1 MDLKSVAVSP
11 SIMNF
16 LTIISRLPTLVESKS
31 RSLVA
36 TTRKGSKT
44 FLTTTIRERFYVALS
59 FTFVTFVLG
68 LSISLRSRYKDQY
81 VTRFVRN
88 TLPALGTIYETMAW
102 DTFENL
108 ENHLVSGLQLQQSE
122 TGEEV
127 STYLERLDLYD
138 DAVVF
143 QMRGPWD
150 KLKNQR
156 YIGFYP
162 LDSHKLQS
170 RKLLFQQAQE
180 DSSIPVNILQI
191 SSRRWFTYSA
201 PRQIGEK
208 ESTNLLQRDLS
219 FIQKMLYKIFL
230 SFDEIP
236 AKLGT
241 WSFPSMA
248 TPSMTG
254 GGLRTPFPFL
264 SKTDANSDWTLSN
277 ERGDGHLTPSI
288 VERTHHNKL
297 DDTPWP
303 IKKVTFASTVL
314 DAAATESTIAPLFEA
329 FKGGSIDNNQGE
341 VTSLLVASR
350 GGSMAIPGQ
359 RRGGLRIPGQQRDM
373 TRNEKESVF
382 QQEAMEI
389 DLGWDADFNPITNGE
404 GLTQQELEE
413 TDTLEFIAQS
423 LPVYTNKVT
432 LLSQKEFVETLFEA
446 LGEKDIHSLGEKS
459 ISWFKSQ
466 DFSLIRPRLMSGYTY
481 PDFTRGDIKKKFVQ
495 LLVKNRVKW
504 HQIPS
509 ASILVTKEVTLPSS
523 ISHFLTQED
532 RVEGFIGHPLGGPSK
547 GTDTMT
553 LPVAQMKYQDVVYT
567 ELNEVRN
574 ILSSLKVNVTDD
586 ELEQVDIWE
595 LAYWGPAAVQNKAT
609 KDIIPRNKGKINR
622 RVAVLLKKSD
632 DRIPLLDHKANLL
645 SKKEFRWGE
654 GLSHENL
661 RLALQARP
669 ENELSLEDNSS
680 LVAEMAELSP
690 VENKSDHA
698 PIKIG
703 TPGFKD
709 VFAGLEPKVILLDP
723 LSSTGDEEEPPVHP
737 TEIIVTKSPSLFN
750 EEDEMVAVGSK
761 EWANILKSVIGQALS
776 GKEDL
781 DKIEILLPTIMVADP
796 SSSQLSSLLKGKN
809 YHGLASA
816 KYQEFISATRS
827 FVGET
832 GYLPLT
838 YHGKRSPRKLFTES
852 QEVPLLVC
860 HYLPPAQATLMETST
875 KQTLTSALY
884 KKQRTSFT
892 SRYPFD
898 VHPRPTRGWPT
909 NPFTNVKGFPFG
921 RRRPITPSLAG
932 GEARYLHQK
941 RPLFHEIW
949 EPISPSS
956 WMIMYKLCF
965 AMWVQEMGKDFYKQ
979 YGKEIL
985 LYALHLLAALGFNA
999 QDIQDIIEDLGLED
1013 SSIRIIRQ
1021 VDKKFV
1027 DIAGINSI
1035 LPELGE
1041 IVWFL
1046 RSSGRG
1052 GQAPKGI
1059 LLVGPPGTGKTFV
1072 VQALAGE
1079 AKVPV
1084 IVQSAS
1090 ALTDPNQKQSGSQKL
1105 RDLFDQAR
1113 QLSPCILFIDEIDTL
1128 GVARPHVI
1136 GNTMGKDE
1144 LLESI
1149 EKGIDKSGEAPPELH
1164 FYQQFLGSP
1173 KNMREDPE
1181 DQESQQVISWE
1192 SKDASVLDPSFIE
1205 IIEAHNQ
1212 ERQSKLDRLALLMQF
1227 LMEIDGLKSL
1237 QGVVVIGATNRPSVL
1252 DPAFIRPGRF
1262 EKTLSLQLPD
1272 REKRIEILKLY
1283 AKKLDLRRSHSPN
1296 SSIFIKNGHSSRDER
1311 SLEIKDHHSQNNPI
1325 LQDSIILGS
1334 EPSRS
1339 LDKVQSELASVFDK
1353 NGKGVVNEPLNQIT
1367 NTPWGYIANR
1377 TAGLSAAH
1385 LAGAVNQSSIK
1396 GIIDETGHT
1405 IETIEHGINRVLK
1418 RSSRQSA
1425 YVSSYTHSPLINQ
1438 SPYTIDME
1446 IDMETDMELVCF
1458 TSFYTFASEW
1468 TSQKE
1473 KLHQCAS
1480 QIVGSLEDKTVWQ
1493 YILDSKNEDK
1503 HILDSKNEDKL
1514 AIDDVSISNSLKAS
1528 MRHAKNIQRFAFYQS
1543 GKAILQMALPLH
1555 PSVSFL
1561 PLEPQVFHRSASDL
1575 AQLISPHGPS
1585 EPQQRTILETRL
1597 IGVYAGK
1604 AGELLGLSQCHN
1616 SSQQSETTSAT
1627 GIRRPPLANEPISK
1641 SKQKPILGITGLS
1654 SQSDL
1659 GVEELTFAGLIAN
1672 HMISSWY
1679 LYSKKISLQK
1689 LNLAFVSQEE
1699 SEIEVDDPVLLDLF
1713 RYLEKTIENET
1724 RFAGRASFT
1733 YQQRFAP
1740 SWWQLQTMAEESLVE
1755 PNNSDWYRLHLPDPE
1770 ETERNIDWVSP
1781 DDHYH
1786 SVDAKLFRDIGTN
1799 TFSSLTW
1806 NDLYLI
1812 NRDYIY
1818 QALISSCFHKAITL
1832 LDKKRELLDL
1842 FADQLIRH
1850 NLLREYEIG
1859 VLWKQFHPPFSSA
1872 VAGNRQE
1879 QADTACKSKSKG
1891 NLITLHAWRGSMA
1904 TPSMARGGQRTPGQ
1918 RGGPDPKKG
1927 LTEETRKTTKEER
1940 GLGNMPLHK
1949 NRPNEVQRTPSQRGG
1964 TYSRRGKYRFIDFDF
1979 IKPCFFTKKKS

>member
-108 ENHLVSGLQLQQSE
+108 ENHLVSGLQLKQSE

-127 STYLERLDLYD
+127 PTYLERLDLYD

-143 QMRGPWD
+143 QMRRPWD

-162 LDSHKLQS
+162 LDSHKLQN

-180 DSSIPVNILQI
+180 DSSIPVNMLQI

-208 ESTNLLQRDLS
+208 ESTNLLQRDLP
-219 FIQKMLYKIFL
+219 FIHKMLYKIFL

-248 TPSMTG
+248 TPSMAG
-254 GGLRTPFPFL
+254 G
-264 SKTDANSDWTLSN
+264 
-277 ERGDGHLTPSI
+277 GHLTPSI
-288 VERTHHNKL
+288 VERNHHNKI

-314 DAAATESTIAPLFEA
+314 DAATTESTIAPLFEA

-341 VTSLLVASR
+341 VKSLLVASR
-350 GGSMAIPGQ
+350 GGSMTTPSMAKS
-359 RRGGLRIPGQQRDM
+359 GLQIPGQQRDVA
-373 TRNEKESVF
+373 RNEKESVF

-432 LLSQKEFVETLFEA
+432 LLSQKEFVETLFQA
-446 LGEKDIHSLGEKS
+446 MGEKDIHSLGENS
-459 ISWFKSQ
+459 ISWFSFTKNQ

-481 PDFTRGDIKKKFVQ
+481 PDLTRGDIEKKFVQ

-509 ASILVTKEVTLPSS
+509 ASILVAKEVTLPSS
-523 ISHFLTQED
+523 ISHLLIQED
-532 RVEGFIGHPLGGPSK
+532 RVEGFLGHPLVGPSK
-547 GTDTMT
+547 GMT
-553 LPVAQMKYQDVVYT
+553 LPAAKMIYQDVLYT
-567 ELNEVRN
+567 GLNELRN

-632 DRIPLLDHKANLL
+632 DKIPLLDHKANFF

-654 GLSHENL
+654 WLSRENL

-669 ENELSLEDNSS
+669 QNELSLEDNSS
-680 LVAEMAELSP
+680 LVAEMAELSS
-690 VENKSDHA
+690 VEDKSNHA
-698 PIKIG
+698 PIKSG

-723 LSSTGDEEEPPVHP
+723 LSSTGDEEEPPIHP

-750 EEDEMVAVGSK
+750 EEEEMVAVGSK
-761 EWANILKSVIGQALS
+761 EWANILKSIIGQALS

-796 SSSQLSSLLKGKN
+796 SSSELSSLLKVKN
-809 YHGLASA
+809 YHVLTST

-832 GYLPLT
+832 AYLPLT
-838 YHGKRSPRKLFTES
+838 YHDKRSPRKLFTES
-852 QEVPLLVC
+852 KEVPLLVC
-860 HYLPPAQATLMETST
+860 HYLPPAQATLMETAT
-875 KQTLTSALY
+875 KQTLTSTLY

-921 RRRPITPSLAG
+921 RKKPITPSLAEG
-932 GEARYLHQK
+932 GQRTPEARYLDQK

-999 QDIQDIIEDLGLED
+999 QDIIEDLGLED

-1027 DIAGINSI
+1027 DIAGVNSI

-1046 RSSGRG
+1046 RSAGRG

-1149 EKGIDKSGEAPPELH
+1149 EKGIDKSGEAPPELD

-1192 SKDASVLDPSFIE
+1192 SKDDSVLDPFVIE

-1212 ERQSKLDRLALLMQF
+1212 ERQSKMDRLALLMQF
-1227 LMEIDGLKSL
+1227 LMEIDGLKSI

-1262 EKTLSLQLPD
+1262 EKTLSIQLPD

-1325 LQDSIILGS
+1325 LQDSI
-1334 EPSRS
+1334 S
-1339 LDKVQSELASVFDK
+1339 L
-1353 NGKGVVNEPLNQIT
+1353 VNEPLNPIT
-1367 NTPWGYIANR
+1367 DTPWGYIANR

-1405 IETIEHGINRVLK
+1405 IETIEHGINRILK

-1438 SPYTIDME
+1438 SLYK
-1446 IDMETDMELVCF
+1446 IDMETDMELVCL

-1473 KLHQCAS
+1473 KLQQCAS
-1480 QIVGSLEDKTVWQ
+1480 QIVGSLEDKTLWQ

-1503 HILDSKNEDKL
+1503 HILDSKNEGKL
-1514 AIDDVSISNSLKAS
+1514 VIDDVSISNSLKAS
-1528 MRHAKNIQRFAFYQS
+1528 MRHGKNVQRFAFYQS
-1543 GKAILQMALPLH
+1543 GKAIIQMALPLH

-1604 AGELLGLSQCHN
+1604 AGELLGISQ

-1627 GIRRPPLANEPISK
+1627 GIHRPRLANEPLSK
-1641 SKQKPILGITGLS
+1641 SKQQPIVGITGLS

-1724 RFAGRASFT
+1724 RFAGRASLT

-1740 SWWQLQTMAEESLVE
+1740 SWWQLQIMAEEFLVE
-1755 PNNSDWYRLHLPDPE
+1755 PKNSDWYRLHLPDPE

-1786 SVDAKLFRDIGTN
+1786 SVNAKLFRDIGTN

-1879 QADTACKSKSKG
+1879 QADTACKNKG

-1904 TPSMARGGQRTPGQ
+1904 TPSMAGGGQRTPGQ
-1918 RGGPDPKKG
+1918 RRGPDPKKG
-1927 LTEETRKTTKEER
+1927 MTEKTRKTTKEER

-1949 NRPNEVQRTPSQRGG
+1949 NRPNEVQGGSGSLATPSMARGGQRTPGQRGG

-1979 IKPCFFTKKKS
+1979 IKPCFFTKKK

>member
-16 LTIISRLPTLVESKS
+16 LTIISRLPTLVKSKS

-36 TTRKGSKT
+36 TTRKGSKH
-44 FLTTTIRERFYVALS
+44 FLTTTIREEFYVALS
-59 FTFVTFVLG
+59 FTFVTFVFG

-81 VTRFVRN
+81 GTRFVRN

-108 ENHLVSGLQLQQSE
+108 ENHLVKLKQSE

-127 STYLERLDLYD
+127 PTYLERLDLYD

-162 LDSHKLQS
+162 LDFQKLQS
-170 RKLLFQQAQE
+170 RKLLAEE

-191 SSRRWFTYSA
+191 SSRRWF
-201 PRQIGEK
+201 RQ
-208 ESTNLLQRDLS
+208 TNLLQRDLS

-248 TPSMTG
+248 TPSTG
-254 GGLRTPFPFL
+254 SFPFLDEQGGSLATSFPFL
-264 SKTDANSDWTLSN
+264 SKTD
-277 ERGDGHLTPSI
+277 ERTPSI
-288 VERTHHNKL
+288 TQH
-297 DDTPWP
+297 TPWP
-303 IKKVTFASTVL
+303 VTFASTVL
-314 DAAATESTIAPLFEA
+314 DAAATENTVAPLFEA
-329 FKGGSIDNNQGE
+329 FKGGSIHNNQVE
-341 VTSLLVASR
+341 VKSLLVASR
-350 GGSMAIPGQ
+350 GGSMTTPSTA
-359 RRGGLRIPGQQRDM
+359 RGGLRIPDP
-373 TRNEKESVF
+373 NEKESVF

-389 DLGWDADFNPITNGE
+389 DLGWDTDFTNGE
-404 GLTQQELEE
+404 ELELEE
-413 TDTLEFIAQS
+413 TDTLKFIAQS
-423 LPVYTNKVT
+423 LPVYTNKV
-432 LLSQKEFVETLFEA
+432 SQREFVETLFEA
-446 LGEKDIHSLGEKS
+446 MGVHSLGEK
-459 ISWFKSQ
+459 Q
-466 DFSLIRPRLMSGYTY
+466 DFSLIRPRLMSGYTC
-481 PDFTRGDIKKKFVQ
+481 PDLTRDDIEKKFVQ
-495 LLVKNRVKW
+495 LLVKNRIKW

-523 ISHFLTQED
+523 ISHFLTQEN
-532 RVEGFIGHPLGGPSK
+532 RVGPSK
-547 GTDTMT
+547 AMT
-553 LPVAQMKYQDVVYT
+553 LPVAKLKYQDVVYT
-567 ELNEVRN
+567 GLNELRN
-574 ILSSLKVNVTDD
+574 VLSSIKVNVTDD

-609 KDIIPRNKGKINR
+609 KDIIPRNKSKINR
-622 RVAVLLKKSD
+622 RVAVLLQKSD
-632 DRIPLLDHKANLL
+632 DRIKLLDHKANFL

-654 GLSHENL
+654 GLSRENL

-669 ENELSLEDNSS
+669 QNELSPEDNSS
-680 LVAEMAELSP
+680 ELK
-690 VENKSDHA
+690 VKSDHL
-698 PIKIG
+698 PIKSG

-709 VFAGLEPKVILLDP
+709 IFAGLEPKLMLLDP
-723 LSSTGDEEEPPVHP
+723 LISIGDEEEPPIHP

-750 EEDEMVAVGSK
+750 EENEMVAVGSK
-761 EWANILKSVIGQALS
+761 EWANILKSIIGQALS

-796 SSSQLSSLLKGKN
+796 SSFQLSSSHMLT
-809 YHGLASA
+809 S
-816 KYQEFISATRS
+816 QEFISATRS

-832 GYLPLT
+832 DYLPD
-838 YHGKRSPRKLFTES
+838 GKQPF
-852 QEVPLLVC
+852 LVC
-860 HYLPPAQATLMETST
+860 HYLPPAQVTLMETST
-875 KQTLTSALY
+875 KQTLTSTLY

-892 SRYPFD
+892 SRYPHTSSFKCKGATPSIIHFD
-898 VHPRPTRGWPT
+898 TKCKRGGP
-909 NPFTNVKGFPFG
+909 FPFLSKTDD
-921 RRRPITPSLAG
+921 RRGARPI
-932 GEARYLHQK
+932 
-941 RPLFHEIW
+941 FHEIW
-949 EPISPSS
+949 EPVSPSS
-956 WMIMYKLCF
+956 WMIIYKLCF

-999 QDIQDIIEDLGLED
+999 QDIIEDLGLED
-1013 SSIRIIRQ
+1013 SSIRIIRH

-1059 LLVGPPGTGKTFV
+1059 LLIGPPGTGKTFV

-1144 LLESI
+1144 LLESL
-1149 EKGIDKSGEAPPELH
+1149 EKGIDKSGEAPPELS
-1164 FYQQFLGSP
+1164 FYQQFLDSP
-1173 KNMREDPE
+1173 KNMREEPE
-1181 DQESQQVISWE
+1181 DQESPQVISWE
-1192 SKDASVLDPSFIE
+1192 AKDDSVLDPFVIE

-1212 ERQSKLDRLALLMQF
+1212 ERQSKLERLALLMQF

-1272 REKRIEILKLY
+1272 KEKRIEILKLY
-1283 AKKLDLRRSHSPN
+1283 AKKLDLRRSTPS
-1296 SSIFIKNGHSSRDER
+1296 
-1311 SLEIKDHHSQNNPI
+1311 IKDHLP
-1325 LQDSIILGS
+1325 
-1334 EPSRS
+1334 PRS
-1339 LDKVQSELASVFDK
+1339 SVD
-1353 NGKGVVNEPLNQIT
+1353 
-1367 NTPWGYIANR
+1367 TPWGYIANR

-1405 IETIEHGINRVLK
+1405 IETIEHGINRILK
-1418 RSSRQSA
+1418 RSSSQSA
-1425 YVSSYTHSPLINQ
+1425 YVSSDTNSPLINE
-1438 SPYTIDME
+1438 SPYHIDME
-1446 IDMETDMELVCF
+1446 IDMEF

-1493 YILDSKNEDK
+1493 YILNSKSEDK
-1503 HILDSKNEDKL
+1503 HILQDKL
-1514 AIDDVSISNSLKAS
+1514 VIDDVSRSNSLKAS
-1528 MRHAKNIQRFAFYQS
+1528 MRHNKNVQRFAFYQS
-1543 GKAILQMALPLH
+1543 GKAIVQMALPLH
-1555 PSVSFL
+1555 ASVSFL
-1561 PLEPQVFHRSASDL
+1561 PLVPQVFHRSASDL

-1604 AGELLGLSQCHN
+1604 AGELLGLSQ
-1616 SSQQSETTSAT
+1616 SFQQPETT
-1627 GIRRPPLANEPISK
+1627 GISRSPIV
-1641 SKQKPILGITGLS
+1641 GITGLS

-1689 LNLAFVSQEE
+1689 LNLTFVSQEE

-1713 RYLEKTIENET
+1713 RYLDNTIENET

-1755 PNNSDWYRLHLPDPE
+1755 PNNSNWYRLHLPDPE

-1786 SVDAKLFRDIGTN
+1786 SVNGKLFKDIGTN

-1859 VLWKQFHPPFSSA
+1859 VLWKQFHPSA
-1872 VAGNRQE
+1872 IAGNRQE
-1879 QADTACKSKSKG
+1879 QADTSKG
-1891 NLITLHAWRGSMA
+1891 NLITLHGKR
-1904 TPSMARGGQRTPGQ
+1904 
-1918 RGGPDPKKG
+1918 
-1927 LTEETRKTTKEER
+1927 KEEDNR
-1940 GLGNMPLHK
+1940 PLHK
-1949 NRPNEVQRTPSQRGG
+1949 NRRNEVQGG
-1964 TYSRRGKYRFIDFDF
+1964 YSRRGKYRFIDFDF
-1979 IKPCFFTKKKS
+1979 IKPCFFTKKK

>member
-1 MDLKSVAVSP
+1 MDLKSVAVLS

-16 LTIISRLPTLVESKS
+16 LTIIPRLPTLVESKS

-108 ENHLVSGLQLQQSE
+108 ENHLVSGLQLKQSQ

-127 STYLERLDLYD
+127 PTYLKRLDLYD

-162 LDSHKLQS
+162 LDFHKLQS
-170 RKLLFQQAQE
+170 RKLLE

-191 SSRRWFTYSA
+191 YSRRWFTYSA

-219 FIQKMLYKIFL
+219 FIQKMLYKISL

-248 TPSMTG
+248 TPSIIHFDTKCKG
-254 GGLRTPFPFL
+254 G
-264 SKTDANSDWTLSN
+264 
-277 ERGDGHLTPSI
+277 GHLTPST

-314 DAAATESTIAPLFEA
+314 DAAATKSTVPPLFET

-350 GGSMAIPGQ
+350 GGSMTTPSMTK
-359 RRGGLRIPGQQRDM
+359 GGLRSSGQQRNVA
-373 TRNEKESVF
+373 RNEKESVF

-389 DLGWDADFNPITNGE
+389 DLGWDADFNPMTNEE
-404 GLTQQELEE
+404 GVTQQELEE

-423 LPVYTNKVT
+423 LPVYTNKVN

-446 LGEKDIHSLGEKS
+446 MGEKDLHSLREKP
-459 ISWFKSQ
+459 ISWFSFTKSQ
-466 DFSLIRPRLMSGYTY
+466 DFSLIRPRLMSGYIY
-481 PDFTRGDIKKKFVQ
+481 PDFTRGDIEKKFVQ

-532 RVEGFIGHPLGGPSK
+532 RTEGFVGHPESSK

-553 LPVAQMKYQDVVYT
+553 LPVAKMRYQDVVYT
-567 ELNEVRN
+567 GLNEVRN
-574 ILSSLKVNVTDD
+574 ILSSLKVNATDD

-609 KDIIPRNKGKINR
+609 KDVIPQNKGKINR
-622 RVAVLLKKSD
+622 RVAVLLKKLD
-632 DRIPLLDHKANLL
+632 DRSPLLDQKANFF
-645 SKKEFRWGE
+645 SKKEFRLGE
-654 GLSHENL
+654 GLSRENL

-669 ENELSLEDNSS
+669 QNELALEDNSS
-680 LVAEMAELSP
+680 RVAEMVELSP
-690 VENKSDHA
+690 VEDKSNHA
-698 PIKIG
+698 PIKGG

-709 VFAGLEPKVILLDP
+709 VFAGLEPKLMLLDP
-723 LSSTGDEEEPPVHP
+723 LIWAGDEEEPPPHP

-750 EEDEMVAVGSK
+750 EEDEMVAVDSK

-781 DKIEILLPTIMVADP
+781 DKIEIMLPTIMVADP
-796 SSSQLSSLLKGKN
+796 SSSLKVKN
-809 YHGLASA
+809 YHVLTSA
-816 KYQEFISATRS
+816 QLISATRS

-832 GYLPLT
+832 TYLPLT
-838 YHGKRSPRKLFTES
+838 YDGKRSPRKLFTES
-852 QEVPLLVC
+852 KEVPLLVC
-860 HYLPPAQATLMETST
+860 HYLPPAQATLMGTST
-875 KQTLTSALY
+875 KQTLTSTLY
-884 KKQRTSFT
+884 KKRRTSFT
-892 SRYPFD
+892 SRYPFAS
-898 VHPRPTRGWPT
+898 H
-909 NPFTNVKGFPFG
+909 NAKGFPF
-921 RRRPITPSLAG
+921 TPSFIHFDTKRERGSMATPSTARG
-932 GEARYLHQK
+932 GQRTPESTYLHQK

-956 WMIMYKLCF
+956 WMIVYKLCF

-999 QDIQDIIEDLGLED
+999 QDIIEDLGLEE

-1173 KNMREDPE
+1173 RNMREDPE

-1192 SKDASVLDPSFIE
+1192 GEDASVLDPFVIE

-1212 ERQSKLDRLALLMQF
+1212 ERQSKLERLALLMQF

-1283 AKKLDLRRSHSPN
+1283 ANKLDLRQSTLCMQRDEHSPN
-1296 SSIFIKNGHSSRDER
+1296 SSIFTKKGHSSRDER
-1311 SLEIKDHHSQNNPI
+1311 FLEIKDHHAQNNPI
-1325 LQDSIILGS
+1325 LQDSIIS
-1334 EPSRS
+1334 
-1339 LDKVQSELASVFDK
+1339 
-1353 NGKGVVNEPLNQIT
+1353 VNEPLNQIT
-1367 NTPWGYIANR
+1367 DTPWGYIANR

-1425 YVSSYTHSPLINQ
+1425 YVSSYTHSPLSNQ
-1438 SPYTIDME
+1438 SPSK
-1446 IDMETDMELVCF
+1446 IDMETDMELVCL

-1503 HILDSKNEDKL
+1503 QILDLKNEDKL
-1514 AIDDVSISNSLKAS
+1514 SIDDVSISNSLKAFL
-1528 MRHAKNIQRFAFYQS
+1528 RHNKNIQRFAFHQS

-1575 AQLISPHGPS
+1575 AQLMSPHGPS
-1585 EPQQRTILETRL
+1585 QPQQRAILETRL

-1604 AGELLGLSQCHN
+1604 AGELLGLSQCYN
-1616 SSQQSETTSAT
+1616 SSQQSETT
-1627 GIRRPPLANEPISK
+1627 NEPLSK
-1641 SKQKPILGITGLS
+1641 SKQQPIVGITGLS

-1713 RYLEKTIENET
+1713 RYLENTIENET

-1740 SWWQLQTMAEESLVE
+1740 SWWQLQTMVEESLVE

-1786 SVDAKLFRDIGTN
+1786 SVNAKLFRDIGTAP
-1799 TFSSLTW
+1799 FSKVTW

-1872 VAGNRQE
+1872 VAGNIQE
-1879 QADTACKSKSKG
+1879 QADTVCKSKSKG
-1891 NLITLHAWRGSMA
+1891 NLVTLDAWKGSFLSKTEA
-1904 TPSMARGGQRTPGQ
+1904 NSDWTLSNERGGS
-1918 RGGPDPKKG
+1918 DPKKG
-1927 LTEETRKTTKEER
+1927 ITEETRKTTKEEQ
-1940 GLGNMPLHK
+1940 GLDNIPLHK
-1949 NRPNEVQRTPSQRGG
+1949 NRPNKVQRGW
-1964 TYSRRGKYRFIDFDF
+1964 YSRRGKYRFIDFDF
-1979 IKPCFFTKKKS
+1979 IKPCFFTKKK